1 MNIYNMTTFWTSDF
15 KILFDSQYI
24 TEVFPKEYMST
35 EQKLNAITRLISIL
49 TILGYLITQNI
60 RLLIT
65 GIITISIIVL
75 LNKLNFLK
83 TKNTNKKPVNLE
95 GFTNPNYIK
104 ENKQN
109 HTLPTK
115 TNPVMNVLLTDI
127 EDNPERNSA
136 LPAYNS
142 SVEKEINNN
151 VKELIKE
158 NFNNDDMVDQRLFR
172 EIGDNFNFEQSMRT
186 FYATPN
192 TRIPNDQ
199 ESFANFCY
207 GDMISCKDGD
217 SLACSRNNPRHINY

>member
-1 MNIYNMTTFWTSDF
+1 MTTFWTSDF